1 MNKTAIVTGASKGI
15 GRAIAEEFAARDYHV
30 ILISRD
36 FSGVHL
42 VAEELYQAEETR
54 GTQGKLY
61 LPYEVDISDAD
72 AVEEAFAEIRQ
83 RTGSLDVLVNNAGI
97 NSRKSINLKDSNQF
111 LHNFKENLAGW
122 KEELEINLTGTFI
135 CSYQAAAYMRYSKNG
150 SIINISSIKGIEPTT
165 SPGYGA
171 SKAGVVKLT
180 KDLARAFAP
189 EGIRVNC
196 ISPGFINTGMTAE
209 LPKDKKE
216 AYLQKIPL
224 GRLGEVH
231 EVAQLAAF
239 LASNE
244 ARYITGQN
252 VVIDGGYLG

>member
-30 ILISRD
+30 VLISRD
-36 FSGVHL
+36 FSAVHL

-61 LPYEVDISDAD
+61 LPYEVDISDAN
-72 AVEEAFAEIRQ
+72 AVKEAFSEIYQ
-83 RTGSLDVLVNNAGI
+83 RTSSLDVLVNNAGI

-111 LHNFKENLAGW
+111 LRNFKENLAGW

-135 CSYQAAAYMRYSKNG
+135 CSYQAAAYMHHSKNG
-150 SIINISSIKGIEPTT
+150 SIINISSIKGIEPTS

-171 SKAGVVKLT
+171 SKAGVIKLT
-180 KDLARAFAP
+180 KDLARALAP
-189 EGIRVNC
+189 FEIRVNC

-209 LPKDKKE
+209 LPKDKKDD
-216 AYLQKIPL
+216 YFKKIPL
-224 GRLGEVH
+224 GRFGEVR

-244 ARYITGQN
+244 AQYITGQN
-252 VVIDGGYLG
+252 IVVDGGYLG